1 MIKIKKVAFSNKKT
15 KEAYEKLKKGKFEEK
30 ELFDFISKVIDDLK
44 ENPFCGIKI
53 PNKLIPRVY
62 IEKFEITNLWKYNL
76 PNSWRLVYSIVGDQI
91 KIVSLILEWFN
102 HKEYERRFNY

>member
-1 MIKIKKVAFSNKKT
+1 MIKIKEVAFGSKRI

-30 ELFDFISKVIDDLK
+30 ELFEFISRAIIDLK

-53 PNKLIPRVY
+53 PNKLIPRIY
-62 IEKFEITNLWKYNL
+62 IERFGINNLWKYNL
-76 PNSWRLVYSIVGDQI
+76 PNSWRLVYSIVGNQV
-91 KIVSLILEWFN
+91 KIVSLVLEWFN